1 MSDPLRPDLLR
12 EHRLAL
18 GLPASP
24 PPLRP
29 ARGLLLLGGGLGLL
43 GILASLAGYQ
53 LLSAREQALQQ
64 QVDRLTSV
72 EQRVQRVQAR
82 LEQLTQQQKTLEV
95 DTRRIVDQ
103 LVSVRS
109 GSAFLAQLQRVTP
122 ADVQLKTVRVQ
133 PSEISISG
141 VARRA
146 GGTGAY
152 ERVNALALN
161 LEALSAVL
169 VDGAVVQKA
178 SAEKDGFTSFNLKV
192 AIDPTVRSSPEELR
206 ALGADGLARR
216 YLLLRDRGLA
226 L

>member
-1 MSDPLRPDLLR
+1 MGSPGLLRARSCGGVAPFSTAWGTGLMSEPLRPDLLR

-29 ARGLLLLGGGLGLL
+29 TRGLLLLGGGLGMVLVL
-43 GILASLAGYQ
+43 TSLAVHQ
-53 LLSAREQALQQ
+53 LLSAREQPLQQ
-64 QVDRLTSV
+64 QVDTLASV
-72 EQRVQRVQAR
+72 EQRAQAR
-82 LEQLTQQQKTLEV
+82 LAQLTQQRTILEA

-141 VARRA
+141 VARSA

-152 ERVNALALN
+152 ER
-161 LEALSAVL
+161 
-169 VDGAVVQKA
+169 
-178 SAEKDGFTSFNLKV
+178 
-192 AIDPTVRSSPEELR
+192 I
-206 ALGADGLARR
+206 
-216 YLLLRDRGLA
+216 
-226 L
+226 